1 MIRRCYQTLAVLF
14 LATVVTASPVL
25 AATPEQSLERFFTK
39 VYTYQASFK
48 QEVLDD
54 SGQAVQQA
62 SGRLWI
68 QRPGLFRWDYESP
81 YAQQIVADGKKLWVY
96 DIDLQQVTVR
106 ASDEALQG
114 TPAMLLSGK
123 GGVLK
128 RFKIEPRHS
137 RKGLD
142 WLALLP
148 RTGDS
153 GYKRI
158 HLGFR
163 QGRLS
168 TMEFIDNFDQMTRI
182 TLLDVAENRR
192 IRKSVFRFT
201 PPDNVDVVGDVH

>member
-1 MIRRCYQTLAVLF
+1 MIRQCYQMLAGLL
-14 LATVVTASPVL
+14 LATVLAISPVL
-25 AATPEQSLERFFTK
+25 AATPEQSLERFFNK
-39 VYTYQASFK
+39 VSTYQASFK
-48 QEVLDD
+48 QVVLDD

-96 DIDLQQVTVR
+96 DIGLQQVTVR
-106 ASDEALQG
+106 ASEEALQG

-128 RFKIEPRHS
+128 RFKIEPQPSH
-137 RKGLD
+137 KGLD

-153 GYKRI
+153 GYRRI
-158 HLGFR
+158 RLGFR
-163 QGRLS
+163 QGRLD
-168 TMEFIDNFDQMTRI
+168 TMELIDNFDQLTRI

-192 IRKSVFRFT
+192 IRKSVFHFT
-201 PPDNVDVVGDVH
+201 PPDNVDIVGDVR